1 MDEQGFK
8 TVPSVSHTVQLV
20 GTRGI
25 TASRQPGDLAE
36 GNDAFRTIGRKIEV
50 KTYIML

>member
-1 MDEQGFK
+1 MDEQGFE
-8 TVPSVSHTVQLV
+8 TVPSVSHTVQPIDA
-20 GTRGI
+20 RGI

-36 GNDAFRTIGRKIEV
+36 GNDAFRTIGRNIEV